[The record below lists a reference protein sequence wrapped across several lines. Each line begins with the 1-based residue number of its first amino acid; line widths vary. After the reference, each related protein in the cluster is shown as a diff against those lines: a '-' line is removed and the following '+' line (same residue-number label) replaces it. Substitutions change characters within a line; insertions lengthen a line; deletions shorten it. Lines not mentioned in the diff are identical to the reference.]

1 MIKNPASWLL
11 LQRMSAEI
19 WVTYFW
25 FRLHF
30 TREKITTSRKKSTTS
45 HKKST
50 NQVKELPY
58 GLYQQYHFF
67 KKKYQLLGKFCSQS
81 TRAYGSWIHNYLYT
95 KTSNTNTLQSKYIA
109 LTHKRNIT
117 NSNKLQAI
125 VLNKLWSVWTVN
137 VLKCTIL
144 KSWIWRTARSQC
156 FLNNMM
162 R

>member
-1 MIKNPASWLL
+1 MKKLPPLVRKVPHLIRKVPIKSKNYHMAC
-11 LQRMSAEI
+11 I
-19 WVTYFW
+19 N
-25 FRLHF
+25 
-30 TREKITTSRKKSTTS
+30 STTS
-45 HKKST
+45 SRKST
-50 NQVKELPY
+50 SYWENFAAKVPVHMVHEY
-58 GLYQQYHFF
+58 
-67 KKKYQLLGKFCSQS
+67 
-81 TRAYGSWIHNYLYT
+81 IINYLYT

-144 KSWIWRTARSQC
+144 KTWIWRTARSQC